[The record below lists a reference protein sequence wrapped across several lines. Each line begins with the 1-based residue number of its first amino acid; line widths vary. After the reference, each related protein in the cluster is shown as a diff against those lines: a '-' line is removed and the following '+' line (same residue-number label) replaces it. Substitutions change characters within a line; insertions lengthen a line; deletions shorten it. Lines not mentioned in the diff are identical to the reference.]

1 VTQKRSRT
9 RACEAKEKQD
19 ERVGEMRNQSSRD
32 CKEENHVPCSTAATA
47 STTRGRR
54 ASGRGA
60 STNSPRPAALM
71 LRVSLGPD
79 TATAETTTLARAI
92 DLVTGG
98 IVKLRSRDVVG

>member
-1 VTQKRSRT
+1 MNQNERREGET
-9 RACEAKEKQD
+9 AK
-19 ERVGEMRNQSSRD
+19 
-32 CKEENHVPCSTAATA
+32 KEDSPCSTAATA
-47 STTRGRR
+47 CTARGRR

-71 LRVSLGPD
+71 LRVSLDPD

-98 IVKLRSRDVVG
+98 IVELRSRVVVVLRGGEEGPNREAG